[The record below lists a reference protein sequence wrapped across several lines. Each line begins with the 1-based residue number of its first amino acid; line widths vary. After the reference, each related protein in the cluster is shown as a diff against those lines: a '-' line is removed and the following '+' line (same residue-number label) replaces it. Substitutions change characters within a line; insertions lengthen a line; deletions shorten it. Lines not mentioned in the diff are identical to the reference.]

1 MDQCAV
7 HYQVVGGLLAADPFQ
22 VDVEQLGRAARGL
35 GECVDETGNLVNSFA
50 GGRLL
55 EFAFGVSPEGER
67 ASAEYHTMHDS
78 LQDMLT
84 GLHDLGQRHRDTL
97 ESLTELYRRVDDD
110 ATALAGPP
118 GKDGR

>member
-1 MDQCAV
+1 M
-7 HYQVVGGLLAADPFQ
+7 AADPFQ

-50 GGRLL
+50 RGSRL

-84 GLHDLGQRHRDTL
+84 GLHDLGKRHRAAL
-97 ESLTELYRRVDDD
+97 ESLTVLYRRVDAD
-110 ATALAGPP
+110 ATASAGSS
-118 GKDGR
+118 GRDGR